1 MVQTDVMDRLA
12 ARVAAGDRLT
22 DAELADLAQADVLL
36 LGMLAETSRRRAGRE
51 VSYKR
56 VHVIDSPPKAGEV
69 PPAADEV
76 RVIGLPDSLDEAT
89 ALVRRTRQVS
99 GPDRWVTAFSLAD
112 LLGPAGAG
120 WGEPRTVFRALV
132 AVGLSDVAEI
142 PADRLDDLVGAIV
155 AARAGGIPAQRVTV
169 ERPLG
174 ERKLEIIARVRD
186 VREELGGVALFAP
199 LARRPSTELPT
210 TGYDDLRTVALARLA
225 LGHAVPPSRSIGIE
239 VDWSL
244 YGPKLAQVALVFGAD
259 HLDGV
264 PATSDPALGPRRATV
279 EDVERNIRAAGFEP
293 AAASRRPA

>member
-22 DAELADLAQADVLL
+22 DAELADLARADVLV
-36 LGMLAETSRRRAGRE
+36 LGMLAETSRRRAGLG
-51 VSYKR
+51 VSYTR
-56 VHVIDSPPKAGEV
+56 VHVIDLQKAVEV
-69 PPAADEV
+69 PQAADEV
-76 RVIGLPDSLDEAT
+76 RVAGMPDSLDEAT
-89 ALVRRTRQVS
+89 ALVRRARHAA

-112 LLGPAGAG
+112 LLGPACAG
-120 WGEPRTVFRALV
+120 WGEPPAVFRALV
-132 AVGLSDVAEI
+132 AAGLSDLAEI
-142 PADRLDDLVGAIV
+142 PSDRLDDLSAAVV

-174 ERKLEIIARVRD
+174 ERKLEVIARVRD
-186 VREELGGVALFAP
+186 VNERLGGVALFAP
-199 LARRPSTELPT
+199 LARRPATELPT

-225 LGHAVPPSRSIGIE
+225 LGHVVTPSRSIKIE

-259 HLDGV
+259 HLDAV

-279 EDVERNIRAAGFEP
+279 EDLERNIRAAGFEP
-293 AAASRRPA
+293 AGVGRRPA